1 MTRPNNQQK
10 KKRKKKRKK
19 TCKIVDSAV
28 PADHR
33 VKLKESKK
41 RDKYFDLAR

>member
-1 MTRPNNQQK
+1 MLAWRQDLVIDSQQK
-10 KKRKKKRKK
+10 REPAA
-19 TCKIVDSAV
+19 I

-41 RDKYFDLAR
+41 ER